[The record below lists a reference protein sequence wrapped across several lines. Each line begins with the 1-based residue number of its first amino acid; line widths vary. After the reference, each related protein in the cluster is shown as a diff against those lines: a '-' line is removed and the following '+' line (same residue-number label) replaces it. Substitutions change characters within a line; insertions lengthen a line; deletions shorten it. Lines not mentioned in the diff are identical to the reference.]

1 MIYVIATIEVAEGR
15 RGDFLTEFRQIVS
28 DVRREVGC
36 IEYGPA
42 IDAETDIPAQGQ
54 PRADVVTIVEKWERI
69 EDLTAHLAA
78 PHMLAY
84 RQKVQD
90 IVQRTRL
97 QILQP
102 A

>member
-1 MIYVIATIEVAEGR
+1 MIYVIAAIEVAEGR
-15 RGDFLTEFRQIVS
+15 RGDFLAEFRQIVPA
-28 DVRREVGC
+28 VRREVGC

-69 EDLTAHLAA
+69 EDLKAHLAA

-90 IVQRTRL
+90 MFQLTRL